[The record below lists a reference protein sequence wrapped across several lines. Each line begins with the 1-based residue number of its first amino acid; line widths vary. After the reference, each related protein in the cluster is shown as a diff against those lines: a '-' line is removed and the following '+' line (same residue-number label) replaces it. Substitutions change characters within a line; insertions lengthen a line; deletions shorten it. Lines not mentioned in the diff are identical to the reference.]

1 MEIRSF
7 LGLTDEMAYLVGLPI
22 VFALIAIEVLVM
34 ALKGV
39 RYYKWGDTLGTLG
52 MLAGN
57 VAMGAVVKS
66 LFFGCMVFTYQY
78 RLFDLQADLDPWLL
92 CLVALFLID
101 LMFYIW
107 HRASHRVRF
116 LWAIHLSHHSSQE
129 MNFVVAL
136 RQPVLAP
143 LFKIPFFALL
153 PILGLDPTII
163 VVVGTISTLW
173 GVVGHTQIIP
183 KLGIV
188 EWFLNT
194 PSAHR
199 VHHGINRQ
207 YVDKNYANMFIF
219 IDRLLGT
226 YEPEVE
232 PVRYGLRTQANTN
245 NPITLTSMEWANIWQ
260 DLQTA
265 RSLREVVCYVCGP
278 PGWKPGNLV
287 PPPLPGRSDQLT
299 ARD

>member
-1 MEIRSF
+1 MEIHSF
-7 LGLTDEMAYLVGLPI
+7 LGVTNEMVYLVGLPV

-34 ALKGV
+34 AVKRV
-39 RYYKWGDTLGTLG
+39 RYYKQDDTLGTLG

-57 VAMGAVVKS
+57 LAMGAVTKS
-66 LFFGCMVFTYQY
+66 LFFACMVWTYQF
-78 RLFDLQADLDPWLL
+78 RLFDLQAALPPWLL

-129 MNFVVAL
+129 LNFAVAF

-143 LFKIPFFALL
+143 LFKIPFFSFL

-173 GVVGHTQIIP
+173 GVVGHTQIVP
-183 KLGIV
+183 KLGIA

-232 PVRYGLRTQANTN
+232 PVTYGLITQANTN
-245 NPITLTSMEWANIWQ
+245 NPLTLTTMEWANIWQ
-260 DLQTA
+260 DLMTA
-265 RSLREVVCYVCGP
+265 RSLGEVVCYVCGP
-278 PGWKPGNLV
+278 PGWKPSNLAPTQV
-287 PPPLPGRSDQLT
+287 QAQRS
-299 ARD
+299 

>member
-1 MEIRSF
+1 MEIRRF
-7 LGLTDEMAYLVGLPI
+7 LGITNEMVYLVGLPV
-22 VFALIAIEVLVM
+22 VFALIGIEALVM
-34 ALKGV
+34 VLKRV
-39 RYYKWGDTLGTLG
+39 RYYRWDDTLGTVG

-57 VAMGAVVKS
+57 IAMGAATKS

-78 RLFDLQADLDPWLL
+78 RVFDLHAILPPWLL
-92 CLVALFLID
+92 FFVALFLLD
-101 LMFYIW
+101 LMFYVW

-116 LWAIHLSHHSSQE
+116 LWAIHLSHHSSEE
-129 MNFVVAL
+129 MNFAVAF

-143 LFKIPFFALL
+143 LFKIPFFSVL

-173 GVVGHTQIIP
+173 GVVGHTQIVP
-183 KLGIV
+183 KLGIA

-226 YEPEVE
+226 YQPEME
-232 PVRYGLRTQANTN
+232 PVRFGLITQANTHS
-245 NPITLTSMEWANIWQ
+245 PITLTSMEWVKIWR
-260 DLQTA
+260 DLKTA
-265 RSLREVVCYVCGP
+265 RSFGEMVLYVCGP
-278 PGWKPGNLV
+278 PGWRPRCLV
-287 PPPLPGRSDQLT
+287 PTQTQGQRS
-299 ARD
+299 

>member
-1 MEIRSF
+1 MEIHSF
-7 LGLTDEMAYLVGLPI
+7 LGLTNEMAYLVGLPI
-22 VFALIAIEVLVM
+22 VFALISIEVLVM

-39 RYYKWGDTLGTLG
+39 RYYKWDDTLGTLG

-57 VAMGAVVKS
+57 VAMGAVTKS

-78 RLFDLQADLDPWLL
+78 RLFDLQAELEPWLL

-129 MNFVVAL
+129 MNFAVAF

-143 LFKIPFFALL
+143 LFKIPFFSLL

-173 GVVGHTQIIP
+173 GVVGHTQIVP
-183 KLGIV
+183 KLGIA

-232 PVRYGLRTQANTN
+232 PVRYGLITQANTN
-245 NPITLTSMEWANIWQ
+245 NPITLTRMEWVNIWQ
-260 DLQTA
+260 DLKTA

-278 PGWKPGNLV
+278 PGWKPSHLV
-287 PPPLPGRSDQLT
+287 PTQVQAQRS
-299 ARD
+299 

>member
-22 VFALIAIEVLVM
+22 VFALIAVEVLVM
-34 ALKGV
+34 VLKGV

-78 RLFDLQADLDPWLL
+78 RLFDLQADLQPWLL
-92 CLVALFLID
+92 CMVALFLID

-129 MNFVVAL
+129 MNFAVAF

-143 LFKIPFFALL
+143 LFRIPFFALL

-232 PVRYGLRTQANTN
+232 PVRYGLITQANTN
-245 NPITLTSMEWANIWQ
+245 NPITLSTMEWANIWQ
-260 DLQTA
+260 DLKTA
-265 RSLREVVCYVCGP
+265 QSLREMVCYVCGP

-287 PPPLPGRSDQLT
+287 PTQVQAQRS
-299 ARD
+299 

>member
-7 LGLTDEMAYLVGLPI
+7 LGLTNEMAYVVGLPI

-57 VAMGAVVKS
+57 VAMSALVKS

-78 RLFDLQADLDPWLL
+78 RLFDLQADLHPWLL

-129 MNFVVAL
+129 MNFAVAF

-153 PILGLDPTII
+153 PILGLDPTIV

-173 GVVGHTQIIP
+173 GVLGHTQIIP

-232 PVRYGLRTQANTN
+232 PVRYGLITQANTN
-245 NPITLTSMEWANIWQ
+245 NPITLTTMEWANIWQ
-260 DLQTA
+260 DLKMA

-287 PPPLPGRSDQLT
+287 PAQVQAQRS
-299 ARD
+299 